1 MLHVLAIDERAV
13 ACCAA
18 AEFSTCTGNVL
29 AIRKGGAFV
38 DSVGDSDG
46 RVGLVLDRTCFYAEQ
61 GGQVYDTGFIS
72 AGDDME
78 FAVEDCQV
86 RAGRAGTCISLFWCS
101 ASELRFFLH
110 FIGYCA

>member
-1 MLHVLAIDERAV
+1 MLHVFAIDECAV

-86 RAGRAGTCISLFWCS
+86 RGLLCGYLTHTQCS
-101 ASELRFFLH
+101 ASKQCFSLQFNRL
-110 FIGYCA
+110 